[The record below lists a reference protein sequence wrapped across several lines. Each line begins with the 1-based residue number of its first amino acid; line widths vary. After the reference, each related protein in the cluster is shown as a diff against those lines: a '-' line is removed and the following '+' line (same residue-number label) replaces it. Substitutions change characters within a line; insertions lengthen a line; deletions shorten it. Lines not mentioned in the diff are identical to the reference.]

1 MESGVTHDIGQVCM
15 GLHVRR
21 AARRVTRVYDE
32 ALAPLELT
40 IGQFSLLTIL
50 AGQDRWGMQPLADT
64 LGTDRSS
71 LTATLKPLERRGL
84 VASQADALDGRVR
97 HLVLTPVGSSLLEQA
112 KPLWAEAQ
120 KRLLALIGD
129 DDAAAVRSALA
140 RLT

>member
-1 MESGVTHDIGQVCM
+1 MDSEGTRYIGQVCM

-21 AARRVTRVYDE
+21 AARRVTRVYDD
-32 ALAPLELT
+32 ALAPVDLT

-50 AGQDRWGMQPLADT
+50 AGQDRWRMQPLADA

-84 VASQADALDGRVR
+84 VVSHPDELDGRVR
-97 HLVLTPVGSSLLEQA
+97 YLVLTRVGLSFLEQA
-112 KPLWAEAQ
+112 GPLWAAAQ
-120 KRLLALIGD
+120 KRILTLID
-129 DDAAAVRSALA
+129 AEDAAVVRTVLS